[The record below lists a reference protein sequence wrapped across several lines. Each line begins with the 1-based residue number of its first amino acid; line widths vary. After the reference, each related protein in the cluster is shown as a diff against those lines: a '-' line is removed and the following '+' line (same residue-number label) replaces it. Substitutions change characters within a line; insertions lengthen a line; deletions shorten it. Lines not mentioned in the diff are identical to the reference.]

1 VTQVTKDHN
10 GRNRAARERLEA
22 VIARVGARDVV
33 VDDDWTAAGLLAHL
47 AFWDRLAVARLE
59 RHLREG
65 EPPVFATDAVT
76 DLTNAAGMRQWK
88 DTPPRVAGTQAR
100 EAAAEIDQ
108 LIEKLPSDK
117 LDGLKALGR
126 SFLIDR
132 SNHRKEHLDQI
143 ERALP

>member
-1 VTQVTKDHN
+1 VTKDHN

-22 VIARVGARDVV
+22 VIVRMGNRDATLN
-33 VDDDWTAAGLLAHL
+33 DGWTAAGLLAHL
-47 AFWDRLAVARLE
+47 AFWDRLAAARLE
-59 RHLREG
+59 KHLREG
-65 EPPVFATDAVT
+65 QPPILATDDVT

-88 DTPPRVAGTQAR
+88 ETPVSVAGTQAR
-100 EAAAEIDQ
+100 EAAAEIDR
-108 LIEKLPSDK
+108 LIETLPTDK

-143 ERALP
+143 ERGLP

>member
-1 VTQVTKDHN
+1 VTKDHN

-22 VIARVGARDVV
+22 VIARVGNRDVMLS
-33 VDDDWTAAGLLAHL
+33 DGWTAAGLLAHL
-47 AFWDRLAVARLE
+47 AFWDRLAAARLE
-59 RHLREG
+59 KHLREG
-65 EPPVFATDAVT
+65 QPPIVATDDVT

-88 DTPPRVAGTQAR
+88 ETAVGVAGTQAR
-100 EAAAEIDQ
+100 EAAAEIDR
-108 LIEKLPSDK
+108 LIETLPADK

-143 ERALP
+143 ERGLP

>member
-1 VTQVTKDHN
+1 MTKDHN
-10 GRNRAARERLEA
+10 GRNRAARERLEG
-22 VIARVGARDVV
+22 VIARVGGRDVV

-47 AFWDRLAVARLE
+47 AFWDRVAVARLE

-76 DLTNAAGMRQWK
+76 DLTNAAGMRMWK
-88 DTPPRVAGTQAR
+88 DTLPLIAGAQAR
-100 EAAAEIDQ
+100 DAAAEIDH
-108 LIEKLPSDK
+108 LIETLPRDK

-143 ERALP
+143 ERALA